1 MDKRI
6 SVIFLFFCC
15 SALSPCFAQ
24 EEVDPPRTDPQEQT
38 DAKAGEEKKDAPP
51 AEETGPISGGI
62 VYNPERNEDDKLRD
76 PFTSPFELESK
87 KRDAAKISEKI
98 PFKDQRL
105 PIPISDLDLTG
116 IYLQAKTGYLAIF
129 RVGDDYK
136 WFRAGTKF
144 LDADLVNITDRSVVF
159 KHYVS
164 GEDLQVREVVKVLRR
179 GEE

>member
-1 MDKRI
+1 MDKQM
-6 SVIFLFFCC
+6 IFLFF
-15 SALSPCFAQ
+15 LLGTGLQPCLAQ
-24 EEVDPPRTDPQEQT
+24 EEANPPIEDPQEKKNVDEKGT
-38 DAKAGEEKKDAPP
+38 EGDPTEEA
-51 AEETGPISGGI
+51 GPISGGV
-62 VYNPERNEDDKLRD
+62 VYNPERTDDDKLRD
-76 PFTSPFELESK
+76 PFKSPFEVEAAE
-87 KRDAAKISEKI
+87 RDKTKLHDKI

-105 PIPISDLDLTG
+105 PIPISDLELTG
-116 IYLQAKTGYLAIF
+116 IYLQTKTGYLAIF

-136 WFRAGTKF
+136 WFGTGTKF